1 MGGKMGTSTAE
12 SGFDRGIRLRFMRIS
27 GETSNLLRDFWRV
40 LQPQM
45 PTILDGLYRH
55 ILSEPRLAS
64 LVGNEVARL
73 KRAQESHWQR
83 LFDGRFDEA
92 YMQGVRQIGLIHH
105 KIGLE
110 PRWYI
115 GGYNFV
121 LSELCKLAVK
131 SNRWKPAR
139 LEAIM
144 SAITTAV
151 LLDMDI
157 AISVYQEA
165 LLEERERRQTKVAA
179 AIKTFDG
186 EMKQAL
192 DTFGASAKKME
203 GTANT
208 LSHSAEEVTRRTT
221 TVAAASEEASVNVQT
236 VASAAEE
243 LSSSVV
249 EISRQV
255 AESTRIT
262 GEAVDQANRT
272 NLTVQ
277 GLSEAAVKIGDVVKL
292 IADIASQTNLL
303 ALNATI
309 EAARA
314 GEAGKGFAV
323 VAAEVK
329 NLANQTG
336 RATGD
341 ITQQINAIQDATK
354 ESVSAIKA
362 IAETISR
369 VNEIATAI
377 SAAVEEQG
385 AATQE
390 IARNVSEASMGTQ
403 EVSSNIVGV
412 NQSVDETRRVAKD
425 ALGAAEDM
433 SRQSD
438 RLRTQVQGFF
448 TNIRE
453 A

>member
-1 MGGKMGTSTAE
+1 MDPTTTATV
-12 SGFDRGIRLRFMRIS
+12 SGLDREVRLRFMRIN
-27 GETSNLLRDFWRV
+27 GETGAVLRDFWHL

-45 PTILDGLYRH
+45 GPILDGFYRH
-55 ILSEPRLAS
+55 LLAEPQLAR
-64 LVGNEVARL
+64 LVGNEASRL
-73 KRAQESHWQR
+73 KRAQEAHWAR

-92 YMQGVRQIGLIHH
+92 YMRGVQQIGLIHN

-121 LSELCKLAVK
+121 LGELSALAVRT
-131 SNRWKPAR
+131 NRWKPER
-139 LEAIM
+139 LTTVLRAIN
-144 SAITTAV
+144 AAV

-165 LLEERERRQTKVAA
+165 LLAERERRQVKVTA
-179 AIKTFDG
+179 AIKNFDG
-186 EMKQAL
+186 EMAQAL
-192 DTFGASAKKME
+192 ASFGSSATKME

-208 LSHSAEEVTRRTT
+208 LSNNADAVMARTA
-221 TVAAASEEASVNVQT
+221 TVAAASEQASVNVQT

-243 LSSSVV
+243 LSSSVE
-249 EISRQV
+249 EIARQV
-255 AESTRIT
+255 SVSTRIT
-262 GEAVDQANRT
+262 GEAVDQTNRT
-272 NLTVQ
+272 NVTVA
-277 GLSEAAVKIGDVVKL
+277 GLSAAAEKIGDVVKL

-329 NLANQTG
+329 NLANQTA
-336 RATGD
+336 RATDD
-341 ITQQINAIQDATK
+341 ISQQINAIQDATK
-354 ESVSAIKA
+354 QSVSAIKA
-362 IAETISR
+362 IGETISR

-385 AATQE
+385 AATRE
-390 IARNVSEASMGTQ
+390 IARNVAEASMGTQ
-403 EVSSNIVGV
+403 EVSSNVAGV
-412 NQSVDETRRVAKD
+412 KQSSDETRRVAREV
-425 ALGAAEDM
+425 LGAAEDM
-433 SRQSD
+433 SHQSE

-448 TNIRE
+448 AKISE